1 MTQTVLITGA
11 SSGIG
16 KVTAQLL
23 QREGFNVFGT
33 TRKPGAVGPQEFPM
47 LALDVRS
54 DESVKA
60 CFGELFSKAGR
71 LDVLIA
77 NAGYALTGAAE
88 ETTLAEAKAQFE
100 TNFFGAVRVVKA
112 ALPAMRTARAGKIII
127 IGSLAGLTAIPFSA
141 FYSATKFALEGYAEA
156 LWHELRP
163 FGISVTL
170 VEPGFVR
177 TRLGE
182 ASQVAGGP
190 LPEYAA
196 AEQRVLRAIGGAV
209 SRGIAPERVAERVLA
224 IVRSDQPGLRYRVGG
239 QATWLPRLKNVAPW
253 RVYAAGVRRTFAL
266 DPTVQER
273 ESRRA

>member
-1 MTQTVLITGA
+1 MTQTVLVTGA

-16 KVTAQLL
+16 KGTALLL
-23 QREGFNVFGT
+23 QREGFTVFGT
-33 TRKPGAVGPQEFPM
+33 TRRPDAVGPQEFPM
-47 LALDVRS
+47 LPLDVRL
-54 DESVKA
+54 DDSVKT
-60 CFGELFSKAGR
+60 CFDSLFSKVDR
-71 LDVLIA
+71 LDVLID

-100 TNFFGAVRVVKA
+100 TNFFGAVRVVNA
-112 ALPAMRTARAGKIII
+112 ALPTMRAARAGKIII

-182 ASQVAGGP
+182 VSQVAAGP
-190 LPEYAA
+190 LPVYADFEKRA
-196 AEQRVLRAIGGAV
+196 LRAIDGAV
-209 SRGIAPERVAERVLA
+209 SRGIAPERVAARVLG
-224 IVRSDQPGLRYRVGG
+224 IVQSDQPRLRYRVGAD
-239 QATWLPRLKNVAPW
+239 ATWLPRLKNVAPW
-253 RVYAAGVRRTFAL
+253 RVFAAGVRRSFGL
-266 DPTVQER
+266 D
-273 ESRRA
+273 SNS

>member
-1 MTQTVLITGA
+1 MRQTVLVTGA

-16 KVTAQLL
+16 KATALLL
-23 QREGFNVFGT
+23 QREGFTVFGT
-33 TRKPGAVGPQEFPM
+33 TRRPDAIGAHAFPM

-54 DESVKA
+54 DASVKA
-60 CFGELFSKAGR
+60 CFDALFSKVDH
-71 LDVLIA
+71 LDVLID

-100 TNFFGAVRVVKA
+100 TNFFGAVRVVNA
-112 ALPAMRTARAGKIII
+112 ALPAMRAARAGKIII

-182 ASQVAGGP
+182 ASQVAAGP
-190 LPEYAA
+190 LPMYADFEKRA
-196 AEQRVLRAIGGAV
+196 LRAIGGAV
-209 SRGIAPERVAERVLA
+209 SRGITPERVAERVLA
-224 IVRSDQPGLRYRVGG
+224 IVQNDQPRLRYRVGAD
-239 QATWLPRLKNVAPW
+239 ATWLPRLKHLAPW
-253 RVYAAGVRRTFAL
+253 RVFAAGVRRTFSL
-266 DPTVQER
+266 DT
-273 ESRRA
+273 

>member
-1 MTQTVLITGA
+1 MQTVLVTGA

-16 KVTAQLL
+16 KATALLL
-23 QREGFNVFGT
+23 QREGFAVFGT
-33 TRKPGAVGPQEFPM
+33 TRRPDAVGPQEFPM
-47 LALDVRS
+47 LCLDVRS
-54 DESVKA
+54 DDSVKA
-60 CFGELFSKAGR
+60 LFDKVGR
-71 LDVLIA
+71 LDVLID

-100 TNFFGAVRVVKA
+100 TNFFGAVRVVNA

-163 FGISVTL
+163 FGIDVTL

-182 ASQVAGGP
+182 ASQVAAGP
-190 LPEYAA
+190 LPVYAA
-196 AEQRVLRAIGGAV
+196 AEERVLRAIGGAV
-209 SRGIAPERVAERVLA
+209 SRGIAPERVAARVLRIA
-224 IVRSDQPGLRYRVGG
+224 HTDQPRLRYRVGTD
-239 QATWLPRLKNVAPW
+239 AMWLPRLKHVAPW
-253 RVYAAGVRRTFAL
+253 SVFAAGVRRTFGL
-266 DPTVQER
+266 DPN
-273 ESRRA
+273 A

>member
-1 MTQTVLITGA
+1 MPQTVLITGA

-16 KVTAQLL
+16 KATALL
-23 QREGFNVFGT
+23 LKREGFNVFGT
-33 TRKPGAVGPQEFPM
+33 TRRPDAVGPQEFPM

-54 DESVKA
+54 DDSVKA
-60 CFGELFSKAGR
+60 LFDKVGR
-71 LDVLIA
+71 VDVLVD

-100 TNFFGAVRVVKA
+100 TNFFGAVRVVNA
-112 ALPAMRTARAGKIII
+112 ALPAMRAARAGKIIV

-141 FYSATKFALEGYAEA
+141 FYSATKYALEGYAEA

-177 TRLGE
+177 TRLGA
-182 ASQVAGGP
+182 ASQVAAGP

-196 AEQRVLRAIGGAV
+196 SQKRVLRAIDGAV
-209 SRGIAPERVAERVLA
+209 SRGIAPEQVAERVLG
-224 IVRSDQPGLRYRVGG
+224 IVWSDQPRLRYRVGA

-253 RVYAAGVRRTFAL
+253 SVYAAGVRRTFAL
-266 DPTVQER
+266 DPST
-273 ESRRA
+273 

>member
-1 MTQTVLITGA
+1 MTQTVLDTGA

-16 KVTAQLL
+16 KGTALLL
-23 QREGFNVFGT
+23 QREGFTVFGT
-33 TRKPGAVGPQEFPM
+33 ARRPDAVGPQEFPM
-47 LALDVRS
+47 LPLDVRL
-54 DESVKA
+54 DDSVKT
-60 CFGELFSKAGR
+60 CFDSLFSKVDR
-71 LDVLIA
+71 LDVLID

-100 TNFFGAVRVVKA
+100 TNFFGAGRVVNA
-112 ALPAMRTARAGKIII
+112 ALPTMRAARAGKIII

-182 ASQVAGGP
+182 VSQVAAGRGRRCD
-190 LPEYAA
+190 LAA
-196 AEQRVLRAIGGAV
+196 APKERGAV
-209 SRGIAPERVAERVLA
+209 ARLRGGREALVRTGFEQLTRGAECL
-224 IVRSDQPGLRYRVGG
+224 GLRYALPC
-239 QATWLPRLKNVAPW
+239 AT
-253 RVYAAGVRRTFAL
+253 
-266 DPTVQER
+266 
-273 ESRRA
+273 SRGS

>member
-1 MTQTVLITGA
+1 MTQTVLVTGA

-16 KVTAQLL
+16 KATALL
-23 QREGFNVFGT
+23 LKQRGFTVFGT
-33 TRKPGAVGPQEFPM
+33 ARRPDAVGRQEFPM

-60 CFGELFSKAGR
+60 CFDDLFSKVGR
-71 LDVLIA
+71 LDVLID

-100 TNFFGAVRVVKA
+100 TNFFGAVRVVNA
-112 ALPAMRTARAGKIII
+112 ALPAMRTARAGKILV

-182 ASQVAGGP
+182 ASQVAAEP

-196 AEQRVLRAIGGAV
+196 AEQRVLRAIGGSV
-209 SRGIAPERVAERVLA
+209 SRGIAPERVAKRVLG
-224 IVRSDQPGLRYRVGG
+224 IVQNDQPQLRYRVGAD
-239 QATWLPRLKNVAPW
+239 ATWLPRLKNMAPW
-253 RVYAAGVRRTFAL
+253 RVFAAGVRRTFAL
-266 DPTVQER
+266 DPNT
-273 ESRRA
+273 

>member
-1 MTQTVLITGA
+1 MTQTVLVTGA

-16 KVTAQLL
+16 KATALLL
-23 QREGFNVFGT
+23 QREGFMVFGT
-33 TRKPGAVGPQEFPM
+33 TRRPDAVAPQEFPM

-54 DESVKA
+54 DDSVKA
-60 CFGELFSKAGR
+60 LFDKVGR
-71 LDVLIA
+71 LDVLID

-100 TNFFGAVRVVKA
+100 TNFFGAVRVVNA
-112 ALPAMRTARAGKIII
+112 ALPAMRAARAGKVII

-163 FGISVTL
+163 FGINVTL

-182 ASQVAGGP
+182 ASQVAAGP
-190 LPEYAA
+190 LPVYADFEKRA
-196 AEQRVLRAIGGAV
+196 LRAIDGAV
-209 SRGIAPERVAERVLA
+209 SRGMAPERVAARVLG
-224 IVRSDQPGLRYRVGG
+224 IVQSDQPRLRYRVGAD
-239 QATWLPRLKNVAPW
+239 ATWLPRLKNVAPW
-253 RVYAAGVRRTFAL
+253 RVFAAGVRRTFAL
-266 DPTVQER
+266 DPN
-273 ESRRA
+273 A

>member
-1 MTQTVLITGA
+1 MTQTVLVTGA

-16 KVTAQLL
+16 KATALL
-23 QREGFNVFGT
+23 LKREGFTVFGT
-33 TRKPGAVGPQEFPM
+33 TRRPDAVGPQEFPM
-47 LALDVRS
+47 LGLDVRS
-54 DESVKA
+54 DDSVKA
-60 CFGELFSKAGR
+60 LFDKVGR
-71 LDVLIA
+71 LDVLID

-100 TNFFGAVRVVKA
+100 TNFFGAVRVVNA
-112 ALPAMRTARAGKIII
+112 ALPAMRAARAGKIII

-182 ASQVAGGP
+182 ASQVAAGP
-190 LPEYAA
+190 LPMYADFEKRA
-196 AEQRVLRAIGGAV
+196 LRAIGGAV
-209 SRGIAPERVAERVLA
+209 SRGITPERVAERVLA
-224 IVRSDQPGLRYRVGG
+224 IVQNDQPRLRYRVGAD
-239 QATWLPRLKNVAPW
+239 ATWLPRLKHLAPW
-253 RVYAAGVRRTFAL
+253 RVFAAGVRRTFAL
-266 DPTVQER
+266 DLNT
-273 ESRRA
+273 